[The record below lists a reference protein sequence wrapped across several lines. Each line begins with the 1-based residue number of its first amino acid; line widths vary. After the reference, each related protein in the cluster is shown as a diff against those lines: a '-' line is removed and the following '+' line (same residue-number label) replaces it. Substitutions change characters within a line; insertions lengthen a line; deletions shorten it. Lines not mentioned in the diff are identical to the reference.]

1 MSSILTNNSAMVAL
15 QTLQS
20 INKDL
25 SMTQSEISTG
35 KSIASARDNS
45 AIWAISTTMQSDVS
59 GFSAISEALS
69 LGGSTVAVARNGAES
84 ITGLLTEMKEKV
96 VASQEA
102 NDDDRTK
109 IQTDISALRDQ
120 INAITSAAQFNGV
133 NLLQGTSS
141 YDVLSSLD
149 RDTAGNVTASQIS
162 VSRQDL
168 GTATGAV
175 GTTAVG
181 AAGDLITGTNTGSAL
196 AGNAAASS
204 VLTITGAGVA
214 DGASYSV
221 TVTGAGSA
229 DIGTT
234 PIVATY
240 VANGTDT
247 AADVVTA
254 LGTQISDAF
263 TAAGATTT
271 SVATSTGAGTI
282 TIALAGT
289 AGAGDTIQVD
299 IAETLDGTQDGGL
312 LALGTLDVT
321 SDAGATQALAD
332 IETLIQTSIDA
343 AAAFGSVEG
352 RIDIQSDFVSNLS
365 DSLKSGIGA
374 LVDANMEEASARL
387 QALQVQQQLGIQ
399 SLSIA
404 NQAPQNILSLFR

>member
-35 KSIASARDNS
+35 KTVGSARDNS
-45 AIWAISTTMQSDVS
+45 AIWAISQTMQSDVS
-59 GFSAISEALS
+59 GFGAISEALS

-96 VASQEA
+96 VAAQEA

-109 IQTDISALRDQ
+109 IQTDITALRDQ
-120 INAITSAAQFNGV
+120 VNAITNAAQFNGV
-133 NLLQGTSS
+133 NLLQGTES

-162 VSRQDL
+162 VARQDL
-168 GTATGAV
+168 GTTAGALGTDAV
-175 GTTAVG
+175 GS
-181 AAGDLITGTNTGSAL
+181 AGDLLTGTNTGSAL

-204 VLTITGAGVA
+204 VLTITDAGVA

-240 VANGTDT
+240 IATGTDT

-254 LGTQISDAF
+254 LSTQISDAF
-263 TAAGATTT
+263 TAAGASTTT
-271 SVATSTGAGTI
+271 VAGDTGAGTI
-282 TIALAGT
+282 TIALDGS
-289 AGAGDTIQVD
+289 AGAGDTVQVD
-299 IAETLDGTQDGGL
+299 IAETLGGTQDGGL

-321 SDAGATQALAD
+321 TDEGATQALAD

-343 AAAFGSVEG
+343 AAEFGSVEG
-352 RIDIQSDFVSNLS
+352 RIDIQSEFIGNLS